1 MEADIFHVTIINEV
15 LKEYPDTW
23 AFYNYCLLLGGSCK
37 AGLTELAMM
46 YYSRVMLII
55 LQW

>member
-1 MEADIFHVTIINEV
+1 MEGDIFHVTIINEV